1 MQSLP
6 QLESETYKM
15 DTSSD
20 SSNNIIITRATQ
32 KRLINDLRD
41 LMRNPLADQ
50 GIYYSHDERN
60 MLKGYALII
69 GPSDTPY
76 MDGFYLFEVV
86 TILYNQNLV
95 EFVLNIHF
103 FYLDLLSFFYFYI

>member
-15 DTSSD
+15 DTSRD

-86 TILYNQNLV
+86 IPYNYPFAPPKLKFMTQGDNIRFNPNL
-95 EFVLNIHF
+95 
-103 FYLDLLSFFYFYI
+103 